1 MHICTQQS
9 NSKGETLILLVTFVK
24 NAMSNVSWLWHRK
37 FWHFKGTSSSD
48 HKKNNG
54 LNFHHHIK
62 HRSHTFT

>member
-54 LNFHHHIK
+54 L
-62 HRSHTFT
+62 